1 MPPKADTNANAT
13 AVAQPNETVAEERA
27 AVAHRPHPGDSLQA
41 RLDPSAGPTRLGD
54 RYVLLREIGRGAIGV
69 VYAAYHEGLDRK
81 LAIKVLNKQRAGRAD
96 LEARLHREA
105 KALAKLSHP
114 NVVHVY
120 DVGNLEGRWFI
131 AMEFVEGEPL
141 TDWMRRE
148 HTVAEIVAMF
158 ADAGRGLAAAHEA
171 GVVHRDFKPDNV
183 LVGRDGRP
191 RVLDFGLARAVE
203 RAGEDGMVGSRSRSR
218 ESGPIGAS
226 LDLLLTGARGRGTS
240 VPLARANQPAARE
253 ASPQAGPASPPAP
266 SSAKRPDSPAKRPD
280 SRPRVDA
287 SIDPDETVDGEYT
300 PEPDPDELATA
311 TNVGAPPPIHDQ
323 DVIATATNIADP
335 REPADPREA
344 RDGTPPTKRRPS
356 SVEATLDAPED
367 LFDHQLSETMASDP
381 GESPHGKPEM
391 AETQQSDPGLDSHE
405 AGDVLTRT
413 GAMMGTPAYMSP
425 EQFLGKRVDQASDQ
439 FSFCIALH
447 EALYG
452 RRPYAGKTPMDLALA
467 TQAGRIVDAPPNSQV
482 PTWLREVLLRGLQPS
497 ADARFE
503 SMNELIAE
511 LVRDRESPR
520 RRWPLALALGGVAT
534 VALVIGVFAPT
545 KSPCPTIEATAAE
558 QWSADLASELGGAFG
573 RSPLPYA
580 SAAWAGVEPRLRDWA
595 DSWATQ
601 RVEACEATHVR
612 HEFSTEV
619 LDLRQACLERE
630 LRAFQALIE
639 QLRAGDATVI
649 EHALEATVMLPE
661 PARCGDV
668 DALLSGLAAP
678 PDAVANEV
686 EQLRTTLTELDALA
700 NTGRWR
706 QGLSLAELAVE
717 QARRSNYGPVVAEA
731 LLTHARLLAGTG
743 ASEQAVEQLQDALD
757 EAERSGHDG
766 LVPRIAIELVSLSI
780 YARPDPIR
788 GRVWAR
794 RALASLDHI
803 DEHGYLRARGIW
815 SLANLDR
822 LDGEYVPAEAALRE
836 AIALLE
842 AQAAGHP
849 DRAIMRN
856 DLGVA
861 IAARGEV
868 ELARETYSEA
878 LRESIESFG
887 AAHPRVAN
895 VYFNLARLE
904 FAQGRLDESRTQLE
918 HARRIYVDAHGPRH
932 RDVGSVEMV
941 LAAIDVASER
951 LDQAKTH
958 ASLAEQIYAVELDP
972 DNVDR
977 AEPRLLLGHIAFAG
991 KQYDE
996 AAEHYR
1002 AGLALQQ
1009 AALPPGHISMADTH
1023 TNLGLVALTRGDPDA
1038 AVGELERAVDLLEA
1052 GVGVDPATLIWARLY
1067 LGDALLAR
1075 GTAGDARQAARR
1087 FAAALDGCEPAP
1099 LCETLQIRLENA
1111 NAAAT
1116 VP

>member
-1 MPPKADTNANAT
+1 MPPKEDTNGRVIGKNAPPEPNAT
-13 AVAQPNETVAEERA
+13 ETLSEDRTSVARE
-27 AVAHRPHPGDSLQA
+27 PHPADSLQA
-41 RLDPSAGPTRLGD
+41 RLDPSAGPTRLG

-81 LAIKVLNKQRAGRAD
+81 LAIKVLNKQRAGRID
-96 LEARLHREA
+96 LEARLLREA
-105 KALAKLSHP
+105 RALAKLSHP
-114 NVVHVY
+114 NVVQVY
-120 DVGNLEGRWFI
+120 DVGNLEGRVFI
-131 AMEFVEGEPL
+131 AMEFVDGEPL

-148 HTVAEIVAMF
+148 HSVAEIVAMF
-158 ADAGRGLAAAHEA
+158 ADAGRGLAAAHES

-183 LVGRDGRP
+183 LVSRDGRP
-191 RVLDFGLARAVE
+191 RVLDFGLARAVVHE
-203 RAGEDGMVGSRSRSR
+203 GEDGSVGARSRLR

-240 VPLARANQPAARE
+240 VPLSRLDQAASLAAKRDEQQPGPR
-253 ASPQAGPASPPAP
+253 PASRAKPEPPRA
-266 SSAKRPDSPAKRPD
+266 
-280 SRPRVDA
+280 DA
-287 SIDPDETVDGEYT
+287 SLDPDATVDGEFT
-300 PEPDPDELATA
+300 PDRDPEPEPDPDELATA
-311 TNVGAPPPIHDQ
+311 TNVAAPPPCDQ
-323 DVIATATNIADP
+323 DVIATATHIAEP
-335 REPADPREA
+335 RDASEA
-344 RDGTPPTKRRPS
+344 GVPTKRPS
-356 SVEATLDAPED
+356 SVAATLDGPGD
-367 LFDHQLSETMASDP
+367 LYEQQLSETMASDP
-381 GESPHGKPEM
+381 GPPRHDKAEEL
-391 AETQQSDPGLDSHE
+391 AETQQSDHDVGSVE
-405 AGDVLTRT
+405 AEDVLTRT

-452 RRPYAGKTPMDLALA
+452 RRPYAGRTPMDLALA
-467 TQAGRIVDAPPNSQV
+467 TQNARIVEAPPNSQV

-503 SMNELIAE
+503 SMHELIAE

-520 RRWPLALALGGVAT
+520 RRWPLALALSGVAA
-534 VALVIGVFAPT
+534 VALVIGVFVPSE
-545 KSPCPTIEATAAE
+545 SPCPTIEATAAE
-558 QWSADLASELGGAFG
+558 HWSDELALALRGAFD

-580 SAAWAGVEPRLRDWA
+580 SAAWTGVEPRLRDWA
-595 DSWATQ
+595 SAWATQ
-601 RVEACEATHVR
+601 RVEACEATHLR

-619 LDLRQACLERE
+619 LDLRQACLDRE
-630 LRAFQALIE
+630 LRSFQALIE
-639 QLRAGDATVI
+639 QLRGGDATVI
-649 EHALEATVMLPE
+649 EHALEATVALPE

-678 PDAVANEV
+678 PSAVANQV
-686 EQLRTTLTELDALA
+686 EQLRASLAELDALA

-706 QGLSLAELAVE
+706 QGLPLAELALAD
-717 QARRSNYGPVVAEA
+717 ARQSSYGPVIAEA

-743 ASEQAVEQLQDALD
+743 ANEQAVERLQDALD

-766 LVPRIAIELVSLSI
+766 LIPRIAIELVSLSI

-788 GRVWAR
+788 GRVRAR

-822 LDGEYVPAEAALRE
+822 LDGAYAQAEAALRE

-842 AQAAGHP
+842 AHAPGHP
-849 DRAIMRN
+849 DRGVMRN
-856 DLGVA
+856 DLGNA
-861 IAARGEV
+861 IAARGEI
-868 ELARETYSEA
+868 ELARETYSDA

-887 AAHPRVAN
+887 AAHPRVGN

-904 FAQGRLDESRTQLE
+904 FDQGRLDESRTQIE
-918 HARRIYVDAHGPRH
+918 HARRIYVDAHGDRH

-941 LAAIDVASER
+941 LAAIDVASGR
-951 LDQAKTH
+951 LEQAKLH
-958 ASLAEQIYAVELDP
+958 ASLAEQIYAVELGP

-991 KQYDE
+991 KHFEE

-1009 AALPPGHISMADTH
+1009 AALPPGHISMASTH
-1023 TNLGLVALTRGDPDA
+1023 TNIGLVQLSRGDADA

-1052 GVGVDPATLIWARLY
+1052 GTGVDPATLRMNRLY
-1067 LGDALLAR
+1067 LADALLAR
-1075 GTAGDARQAARR
+1075 AAAGDARQAVRR
-1087 FAAALDGCEPAP
+1087 IAAALEGCDSAE
-1099 LCETLQIRLENA
+1099 LCATLEARIATA
-1111 NAAAT
+1111 NAAADIGA
-1116 VP
+1116 P

>member
-1 MPPKADTNANAT
+1 MPPKEDTKAHAA
-13 AVAQPNETVAEERA
+13 AVAQPTETVTDEHTA
-27 AVAHRPHPGDSLQA
+27 AARGSHPADSLQA
-41 RLDPSAGPTRLGD
+41 RLDPSAGPTLLG

-105 KALAKLSHP
+105 KALAKLSHQ

-120 DVGNLEGRWFI
+120 DVGTLDGRTFI
-131 AMEFVEGEPL
+131 AMEFVDGEPL
-141 TDWMRRE
+141 SDWMRRE

-203 RAGEDGMVGSRSRSR
+203 REGEDAMVGSRSSMR

-226 LDLLLTGARGRGTS
+226 LDLLLTGAGGRSTS
-240 VPLARANQPAARE
+240 VPIADAEQPA
-253 ASPQAGPASPPAP
+253 
-266 SSAKRPDSPAKRPD
+266 
-280 SRPRVDA
+280 SRV
-287 SIDPDETVDGEYT
+287 V
-300 PEPDPDELATA
+300 
-311 TNVGAPPPIHDQ
+311 APPVPEQ
-323 DVIATATNIADP
+323 DESDAVP
-335 REPADPREA
+335 Q
-344 RDGTPPTKRRPS
+344 
-356 SVEATLDAPED
+356 EATLDRPDE
-367 LFDHQLSETMASDP
+367 LFEHQLSETMASTP
-381 GESPHGKPEM
+381 GGSPHDEPEL
-391 AETQQSDPGLDSHE
+391 AETQQSILSIDSNE
-405 AGDVLTRT
+405 SGEVLTRT

-425 EQFLGKRVDQASDQ
+425 EQFVGKRVDQASDQ

-452 RRPYAGKTPMDLALA
+452 RRPYAGKNSVELALA
-467 TQAGRIVDAPPNSQV
+467 TQHGRIVDAPPHSQV

-511 LVRDRESPR
+511 LVRDHEPPP
-520 RRWPLALALGGVAT
+520 RRWPLVLALSGVAA
-534 VALVIGVFAPT
+534 VALVIGNLVPSQ
-545 KSPCPTIEATAAE
+545 SPCPTVDATASE
-558 QWSADLASELGGAFG
+558 QWSDDLSRELREAFE

-580 SAAWAGVEPRLRDWA
+580 SAAWAGVEPRLRDW
-595 DSWATQ
+595 STEWATQ
-601 RVEACEATHVR
+601 RVQACEATHVR

-619 LDLRQACLERE
+619 LDLRQACLDRE
-630 LRAFQALIE
+630 LRSFQALIE
-639 QLRAGDATVI
+639 QLRAGDSTVI
-649 EHALEATVMLPE
+649 EHALEATVALPE

-678 PDAVANEV
+678 AAVVASEV
-686 EQLRTTLTELDALA
+686 EQLRATLVDLDALA
-700 NTGRWR
+700 NIGRWR
-706 QGLSLAELAVE
+706 QGLPLAELAVDE
-717 QARRSNYGPVVAEA
+717 ARQTHYGPVVAEA

-794 RALASLDHI
+794 RALASLDHL

-822 LDGEYVPAEAALRE
+822 LDGAYAPAEAALRE

-842 AQAAGHP
+842 AQAPEHP
-849 DRAIMRN
+849 DRGIMRN
-856 DLGVA
+856 DLGNA
-861 IAARGEV
+861 IAARGEI
-868 ELARETYSEA
+868 ELARETYSDA

-887 AAHPRVAN
+887 AAHPRVGN

-904 FAQGRLDESRTQLE
+904 FAQGRLDESRKQLE

-932 RDVGSVEMV
+932 RDVGSVELV
-941 LAAIDVASER
+941 LAAIDVASGR
-951 LDQAKTH
+951 LDQAKIH

-977 AEPRLLLGHIAFAG
+977 AEPRLLLGHIAFAD
-991 KQYDE
+991 KQYDD

-1023 TNLGLVALTRGDPDA
+1023 TNLGLVQLSRGEPDA
-1038 AVGELERAVDLLEA
+1038 AVGELERAVDLFEA
-1052 GVGVDPATLIWARLY
+1052 GAGVDPSTLRMNRLY
-1067 LGDALLAR
+1067 LGDALPAR
-1075 GTAGDARQAARR
+1075 AAAGDAR
-1087 FAAALDGCEPAP
+1087 
-1099 LCETLQIRLENA
+1099 
-1111 NAAAT
+1111 
-1116 VP
+1116 

>member
-1 MPPKADTNANAT
+1 
-13 AVAQPNETVAEERA
+13 VARG
-27 AVAHRPHPGDSLQA
+27 PHPGDSLQA
-41 RLDPSAGPTRLGD
+41 RLDPSAGPTRLG
-54 RYVLLREIGRGAIGV
+54 RYILLREIGRGAIGV

-81 LAIKVLNKQRAGRAD
+81 LAIKVLNKQRAGRVD
-96 LEARLHREA
+96 LEARLLREA
-105 KALAKLSHP
+105 RALAKLSHP
-114 NVVHVY
+114 NVVQVY
-120 DVGNLEGRWFI
+120 DVGSWEGRVFI
-131 AMEFVEGEPL
+131 AMEFVDGEPL

-158 ADAGRGLAAAHEA
+158 ADAGRGLAAAHES

-203 RAGEDGMVGSRSRSR
+203 HEGEDGMIGSRSRLR

-240 VPLARANQPAARE
+240 VPLERAKHAVDSKAPAARDK
-253 ASPQAGPASPPAP
+253 PQPHL
-266 SSAKRPDSPAKRPD
+266 
-280 SRPRVDA
+280 
-287 SIDPDETVDGEYT
+287 DPDATVDGEFT
-300 PEPDPDELATA
+300 PEPDVDELATA
-311 TNVGAPPPIHDQ
+311 TNVEASPLAPARDQ
-323 DVIATATNIADP
+323 DVIVTATNIADP
-335 REPADPREA
+335 RNPSDA
-344 RDGTPPTKRRPS
+344 GPPPKPS
-356 SVEATLDAPED
+356 TSVQGSVRGSVEATYGPGDDPSD
-367 LFDHQLSETMASDP
+367 LLEHQLSETMASDP
-381 GESPHGKPEM
+381 GAAPHDKPEM
-391 AETQQSDPGLDSHE
+391 AETQLSE
-405 AGDVLTRT
+405 AGFGSVEVDDVVTRT

-452 RRPYAGKTPMDLALA
+452 HRPFAGKTPLDLALA
-467 TQAGRIVDAPPNSQV
+467 TQNGRIVDAPPSSQV
-482 PTWLREVLLRGLQPS
+482 PTWLRDVLLRGLKPS
-497 ADARFE
+497 SDARFE

-511 LVRDRESPR
+511 LVRDREPPR
-520 RRWPLALALGGVAT
+520 RRWPLVLALCGVGAVALA
-534 VALVIGVFAPT
+534 IGIFVPT
-545 KSPCPTIEATAAE
+545 ESPCPTVEATAAE
-558 QWSADLASELGGAFG
+558 QWSDKLARELGETFE

-580 SAAWAGVEPRLRDWA
+580 GAAWAGVEPRLRDWA

-619 LDLRQACLERE
+619 LDLRQACLDRE
-630 LRAFQALIE
+630 LRSFHALIE
-639 QLRAGDATVI
+639 QLRAGDSTVI
-649 EHALEATVMLPE
+649 EHALEATVALPE

-678 PDAVANEV
+678 PADVANQV
-686 EQLRTTLTELDALA
+686 EQLRTSLADLDALA

-706 QGLSLAELAVE
+706 QGLQLAELAVAD
-717 QARRSNYGPVVAEA
+717 ARKTNYGPVVAEA

-743 ASEQAVEQLQDALD
+743 ASEAAVEHLQDALD
-757 EAERSGHDG
+757 EAERSGHDS

-780 YARPDPIR
+780 YARPDPVR

-794 RALASLDHI
+794 RAIASLDHI

-822 LDGEYVPAEAALRE
+822 LDGAYVPAEAALRE

-849 DRAIMRN
+849 DHGVMLN
-856 DLGVA
+856 DLGNA

-887 AAHPRVAN
+887 AAHPRVGN

-904 FAQGRLDESRTQLE
+904 FDQGQLDEARTQLE
-918 HARRIYVDAHGPRH
+918 LARRIYADAHGPRH

-941 LAAIDVASER
+941 LAAIDVASGR
-951 LDQAKTH
+951 LEQAKEH
-958 ASLAEQIYAVELDP
+958 ASLAEQIYAVELDG

-977 AEPRLLLGHIAFAG
+977 AEPRLLLGHIAHAA
-991 KQYDE
+991 KSLDE

-1009 AALPPGHISMADTH
+1009 AALPPGHISMAGTH
-1023 TNLGLVALTRGDPDA
+1023 TNLGLVSLSRGDAEA
-1038 AVGELERAVDLLEA
+1038 AVTELEHAVDLLEA
-1052 GVGVDPATLIWARLY
+1052 GAGVDPTTLRMGRIY

-1075 GTAGDARQAARR
+1075 AAAGDARQAARR
-1087 FAAALDGCEPAP
+1087 FAAALEGCERAE
-1099 LCETLQIRLENA
+1099 LCAALEARLAKA
-1111 NAAAT
+1111 NAAAEA
-1116 VP
+1116 P

>member
-1 MPPKADTNANAT
+1 MPPKEDTNGHAA
-13 AVAQPNETVAEERA
+13 AVAQPTETVTDDRT
-27 AVAHRPHPGDSLQA
+27 AVVRGPHPSDSLQA
-41 RLDPSAGPTRLGD
+41 RLDPSAGPTRLG

-120 DVGNLEGRWFI
+120 DVGKFEGRVFI

-203 RAGEDGMVGSRSRSR
+203 REGEDAMVGPHSGMR

-226 LDLLLTGARGRGTS
+226 LDLLLTGARGRSTS
-240 VPLARANQPAARE
+240 VPIARAE
-253 ASPQAGPASPPAP
+253 APAP
-266 SSAKRPDSPAKRPD
+266 SKPKPPEQP
-280 SRPRVDA
+280 PRAEA
-287 SIDPDETVDGEYT
+287 SIDPDATVDGEYT
-300 PEPDPDELATA
+300 PDADPDELATA
-311 TNVGAPPPIHDQ
+311 TNVGAPPVHDQ
-323 DVIATATNIADP
+323 DELATATNIVDP
-335 REPADPREA
+335 REMADGGPQAKR
-344 RDGTPPTKRRPS
+344 PT
-356 SVEATLDAPED
+356 SVGATLVGVDD
-367 LFDHQLSETMASDP
+367 LYEQQLSETMASDP
-381 GESPHGKPEM
+381 GDSPHDESEM
-391 AETQQSDPGLDSHE
+391 AETQQSDPGLEHE

-425 EQFLGKRVDQASDQ
+425 EQFVGKRVDQASDQ

-452 RRPYAGKTPMDLALA
+452 RRPYVGKTPMDLALA
-467 TQAGRIVDAPPNSQV
+467 TQNGRIVDAPPNSQV
-482 PTWLREVLLRGLQPS
+482 PSWLREVLLRGLQPS

-503 SMNELIAE
+503 SMNELITE
-511 LVRDRESPR
+511 LVRDREPPP
-520 RRWPLALALGGVAT
+520 RRWPLVLALSGVAA
-534 VALVIGVFAPT
+534 VALLIGIFVPT
-545 KSPCPTIEATAAE
+545 QSPCPTVEATASE
-558 QWSADLASELGGAFG
+558 QWSDDLARELREAFD

-580 SAAWAGVEPRLRDWA
+580 SAAWAGVEPRLRDWST
-595 DSWATQ
+595 DWATQ

-630 LRAFQALIE
+630 LRSFQALIE
-639 QLRAGDATVI
+639 QLRAGDSTVI
-649 EHALEATVMLPE
+649 EHALEATVALPE

-678 PDAVANEV
+678 PAAIASEV
-686 EQLRTTLTELDALA
+686 EQLRATLAELDALA

-706 QGLSLAELAVE
+706 QGLPLAELAVE
-717 QARRSNYGPVVAEA
+717 QARQTNYGPIAAEA

-757 EAERSGHDG
+757 QAERSGHDG

-794 RALASLDHI
+794 RALASLDHLE
-803 DEHGYLRARGIW
+803 EHGYLRARGIW

-822 LDGEYVPAEAALRE
+822 LDGAYAPAETALRE

-842 AQAAGHP
+842 AQAPGHP
-849 DRAIMRN
+849 DRGIMRN
-856 DLGVA
+856 DLGNA

-887 AAHPRVAN
+887 AAHPRVGN

-932 RDVGSVEMV
+932 RDVGSVELM
-941 LAAIDVASER
+941 LAAIDIASER
-951 LDQAKTH
+951 LEQAKTH

-977 AEPRLLLGHIAFAG
+977 AEPRLLLGHIAFAD

-1009 AALPPGHISMADTH
+1009 AALPPGHISMAGTH
-1023 TNLGLVALTRGDPDA
+1023 TNLGLVQLSRGEADA
-1038 AVGELERAVDLLEA
+1038 AVGELERAVDLFEA
-1052 GVGVDPATLIWARLY
+1052 GAGVDPATLRMNRLY

-1075 GTAGDARQAARR
+1075 AAAGDARQAARR
-1087 FAAALDGCEPAP
+1087 FAAALEGCEPAE
-1099 LCETLQIRLENA
+1099 LCATLEARLASA
-1111 NAAAT
+1111 NAAAST
-1116 VP
+1116 P